1 MPQLPVHTVDTAPP
15 PAFQPAFEACG
26 CFLELACCCFPPPF
40 GPPPSCSGGAV
51 GLGSEDQAGHL
62 KILLLLRQPHKS
74 EPNVWG
80 VPGGKL
86 HLDVGEMAEQAMAR
100 ELQEETGLSLDA
112 LSEPGLRECGRVYV
126 RYPEQGMDFVY
137 HMFKARLKPFQG
149 QQQRQPPLISIDPRE
164 HKSYRWAT
172 LEEALELP
180 LVRGEVECI
189 ALAYPEK

>member
-86 HLDVGEMAEQAMAR
+86 HLDVVWCSPPPSLLR
-100 ELQEETGLSLDA
+100 FNLSL
-112 LSEPGLRECGRVYV
+112 LS
-126 RYPEQGMDFVY
+126 
-137 HMFKARLKPFQG
+137 
-149 QQQRQPPLISIDPRE
+149 PPL
-164 HKSYRWAT
+164 
-172 LEEALELP
+172 
-180 LVRGEVECI
+180 VC
-189 ALAYPEK
+189 